1 MSQQKK
7 ESLFI
12 TVALPTAAVYAT
24 RYMSDFIDHLDPD
37 LPGMDRAMSIRM
49 LTRFRSVVLNNFE
62 EFFVDEVVDDSFLH
76 DPDKELVYLYVI
88 YKEFKEMYPDAEVSL
103 MIPMDM
109 TGTFGF
115 VAEVI
120 TMKTCTTLDE
130 IRSQQ

>member
-12 TVALPTAAVYAT
+12 TMMLPTAAVYAT
-24 RYMSDFIDHLDPD
+24 RFMTDFVSNLDPD
-37 LPGMDRAMSIRM
+37 LPGMDKAMKIRM

-62 EFFVDEVVDDSFLH
+62 EFFVDENVDESFLH

-88 YKEFKEMYPDAEVSL
+88 YREFKEFYPDVEVSL

-109 TGTFGF
+109 AGTFGF

-120 TMKTCTTLDE
+120 TMKSCTTLDD